1 MERNETVKQSKKTNQ
16 KSNKIRRFFL
26 AEVGIEFKACL
37 YFFAILF
44 FYCMYR
50 ITQGSYQADM
60 LIMAEMI
67 LSTYAMGY
75 VQVYLLKNFEESD
88 RLGAFEWMASLL
100 CSLVYVGLAFL
111 FSWFDRN
118 WLPELLFFGY
128 VMLCYV
134 SIFCI
139 YYVRRHWD
147 TEELNLELESFK
159 KLQKPEEP

>member
-1 MERNETVKQSKKTNQ
+1 MERNENVKQSKKTNQ

-44 FYCMYR
+44 FYCTYR

-67 LSTYAMGY
+67 LSTYVMGY
-75 VQVYLLKNFEESD
+75 VQVYLLRNFEESD
-88 RLGAFEWMASLL
+88 RLGAFEWMASIL
-100 CSLVYVGLAFL
+100 CSLVYAGLAFL
-111 FSWFDRN
+111 LSWFDRN